1 MLNLSIS
8 TNRVI
13 IFLNS
18 DHVIVRFRMRK
29 TETVP
34 KQKNQNPSRFV
45 WKTDDVNWDLFQSNL
60 ESIFEERWHEKS
72 NDVNVLWELWKSN
85 INSAAKSVVK
95 RVPIVKNYR
104 DFWDKSLDRFLK
116 SRRDANRLQRL
127 HNKTRPHDSELG
139 RHFSD
144 IYKKRK
150 LALQEAIKR
159 KESQRK
165 MKFLST
171 NNSGSNSNSK
181 RFWQLLRGSRD
192 DFNPSRIID
201 PNNKNEYLED
211 VDDIRMSLN
220 SHFSKIGSDCT
231 VKPDFKNYINRVID
245 EIDAKR
251 GIGDNIPSVT
261 FTAESI
267 SDTLR
272 GLKSGK
278 APGVDGIP
286 NDILKYGG
294 DAMIRSLSDLFTFI
308 SDCEQIPNE
317 WQRGIIIPLHK
328 SGSVY
333 DLDNYRGITLS
344 SNVYKLFSKTLE
356 THIVWY
362 LESNNILGDSQGAFR
377 KDRRIEDHIFSLQG
391 ICALSRSS
399 KKPLYLAFLDLSKA
413 FDRVWRDGLFAKLWQ
428 SGIQGKVWRLV
439 KDIYKNVENKVLF
452 GDIESTWFEQE
463 YGVKQ

>member
-1 MLNLSIS
+1 M
-8 TNRVI
+8 
-13 IFLNS
+13 
-18 DHVIVRFRMRK
+18 
-29 TETVP
+29 
-34 KQKNQNPSRFV
+34 
-45 WKTDDVNWDLFQSNL
+45 
-60 ESIFEERWHEKS
+60 
-72 NDVNVLWELWKSN
+72 
-85 INSAAKSVVK
+85 
-95 RVPIVKNYR
+95 
-104 DFWDKSLDRFLK
+104 
-116 SRRDANRLQRL
+116 
-127 HNKTRPHDSELG
+127 
-139 RHFSD
+139 
-144 IYKKRK
+144 
-150 LALQEAIKR
+150 
-159 KESQRK
+159 
-165 MKFLST
+165 
-171 NNSGSNSNSK
+171 
-181 RFWQLLRGSRD
+181 
-192 DFNPSRIID
+192 
-201 PNNKNEYLED
+201 
-211 VDDIRMSLN
+211 
-220 SHFSKIGSDCT
+220 
-231 VKPDFKNYINRVID
+231 
-245 EIDAKR
+245 
-251 GIGDNIPSVT
+251 T

-286 NDILKYGG
+286 NDFLKYGG

-333 DLDNYRGITLS
+333 DLDNYRGITTLS

-356 THIVWY
+356 THIVGY

-452 GDIESTWFEQE
+452 GDIESTWFEKE
-463 YGVKQ
+463 YGVKQGCVF